1 MSKLVILTVNLDE
14 AKAVR
19 AVLERIP
26 VPSVVSSEFKCILA
40 FNAKLAKSIQHT
52 EGVKRR
58 V

>member
-1 MSKLVILTVNLDE
+1 MAKLVILTVKLDE

-19 AVLERIP
+19 AFLERQPLPREITGE
-26 VPSVVSSEFKCILA
+26 VKRILA
-40 FNAKLAKSIQHT
+40 FNAKLFKAIQHS